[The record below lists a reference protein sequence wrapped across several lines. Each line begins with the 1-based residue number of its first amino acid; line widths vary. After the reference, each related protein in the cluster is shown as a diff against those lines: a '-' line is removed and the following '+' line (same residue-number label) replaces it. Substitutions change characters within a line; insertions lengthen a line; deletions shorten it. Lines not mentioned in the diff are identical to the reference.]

1 MSDNKKEVTQKIVD
15 TFTEIEDLREYSNS
29 QYKVIVSQSKKIS
42 ELEKKLEST
51 EAKLVKSEQ
60 TNTVAGA
67 LSKDQGTT
75 NDDGTTICLVQ
86 LALLRAASM
95 NGELTLEECKKAEIY
110 VKTLQAIRGKSTDG
124 AKPKDTGRALTNEEL
139 IALMSAD
146 LTEQ

>member
-1 MSDNKKEVTQKIVD
+1 MSEDKKEVTQKIVD

-42 ELEKKLEST
+42 ELEKKLESV
-51 EAKLVKSEQ
+51 EGKLIKSEQ
-60 TNTVAGA
+60 VNTVAGA
-67 LSKDQGTT
+67 LSKDQDGT

-86 LALLRAASM
+86 LALLRSKAM
-95 NGELTLEECKKAEIY
+95 NDELTLEECKKAEIY
-110 VKTLQAIRGKSTDG
+110 VKTLQVIKGKGTES

-139 IALMSAD
+139 IALMSAE